1 MNIRKLS
8 FSSLLFSLL
17 ALVLTGCPEVVKA
30 VTNPPP
36 TPVNFTA
43 NAASASTINLSW
55 SSSQGATG
63 YKLERKT
70 GTAAFAQIAT
80 PNGTTY
86 SDTGL
91 TGSTAYTYRLIANNI
106 NGDSAGAESSA
117 TTSATAPVAPTEFT
131 ASATSST
138 EIALNWK
145 ASVGATGYK
154 LERKTGTAAFAPI
167 GTPTGIS
174 YKDTELTGNTAYTY
188 RLVASNSGG
197 DSPAVESS
205 ATTKTVTTSSPPTTP
220 TDFAANVTSSTT
232 ISLSWTASANATG
245 YKLERKTGSAVFAQ
259 IATPSGVTYADTGL
273 IANTTYSYRLVANNT
288 VGDSPAVEVTAT
300 TQAVVV
306 VSPPAA
312 PTGFA
317 ADVKSSTEIVLS
329 WNASKGATSYK
340 LERKT
345 DKEPFVSLAAP
356 QKLTAYT
363 DSGLKENTAYTY
375 RLVASNADGDSTP
388 VEITAT
394 TQVVVGNLP
403 AAPKSFIATANSS
416 STISLSWDA
425 ATGATGYKLE
435 RKTGAAA
442 YIQIATPSA
451 TTYND
456 TGLNA
461 STAYLYRLVA
471 NNANGDSAAV
481 ESSATTQAVVVLNPP
496 EAPTGFKVI
505 ETSSNY
511 ISLSWDESKNAKGY
525 RLERRTV
532 KDKFLPIATIDVSR
546 YDDKELTSDT
556 TFIYRL
562 VAFNGDGDSKP
573 VEVTGS
579 TQAVVVGNPPAT
591 PTGFFINAYTKDTI
605 SMYWDTVPNATSYKL
620 ERKSG
625 NGAFAQVASQADHF
639 YTDIGL
645 TGSTTY
651 TYRLVA
657 SNAYGDSA
665 PTEAS
670 ATTLVDTSVSD
681 EINAYFKGLPSWVS
695 THPLLP
701 DSDTVNGPASSDQST
716 VIEDLSAE
724 SKKRRYSCVT
734 TPYSLTQT
742 PNKIVTLSP
751 DAGKFWLG
759 GLLQGD
765 GYVGGLGSL
774 KELPIRERAPLKIY
788 IDLIGQGVVE
798 TIDAPDAA
806 SLQTAIGTLV
816 DRAKALNTPFGSYID
831 YDKKET
837 SSTDELAL
845 KLGLSVKYLGVDVKT
860 RLNVDRKVNTKTLS
874 VVFTQKAFTVQ
885 IVGAQTPAKLFSNDF
900 TIAKLNE
907 QKELGRISP
916 ANLPVIVSNIVYG
929 RKMILSMTSS
939 ASSLDIQAVLDGSYQ
954 AAGNGVTLNLD
965 VRLKKVLDES
975 KVKATTVGGNDAY
988 VEGLFK
994 AGELYKYFEKTPDPA
1009 TYKPLSYQVDNLGD
1023 GSAAKFTETTDYNL
1037 KECSP
1042 MPNNATKAGEVAKL
1056 TLTKIMVPLKTDANT
1071 QNCYQTR
1078 FGAQGADLFGNLSL
1092 DSVNWVQIV
1101 KDSNKFIDVGGEYAI
1116 TPQIGNI
1123 ETLPDD
1129 IYPPRQLKPN
1139 ERVFL
1144 DGTGG
1149 NYVIQG
1155 ILQDAQG
1162 FEAPPAN
1169 NINLTESYPFV
1180 YGTKIIYGNS
1190 ANCKLNVEYNLEK
1203 IVELV
1208 RYTP

>member
-1 MNIRKLS
+1 MNIRKLG
-8 FSSLLFSLL
+8 FSSLLFGLL

-43 NAASASTINLSW
+43 NAASATTINLSW

-70 GTAAFAQIAT
+70 GAAAFAQIAT

-91 TGSTAYTYRLIANNI
+91 TGSTAYTYRLIANNL

-138 EIALNWK
+138 EIALTWK

-154 LERKTGTAAFAPI
+154 LERKTGTAAFAQI

-232 ISLSWTASANATG
+232 ISLSWTASVNATG
-245 YKLERKTGSAVFAQ
+245 YKLERKTGSAAFAQ

-273 IANTTYSYRLVANNT
+273 TANTTYSYRLVANNT

-306 VSPPAA
+306 VSPPAE

-317 ADVKSSTEIVLS
+317 ASASSTEIFLT

-345 DKEPFVSLAAP
+345 DKEPFVSLPASK
-356 QKLTAYT
+356 KLTAYT

-375 RLVASNADGDSTP
+375 RLVASNLDGDSTP

-394 TQVVVGNLP
+394 TQVVVGNPP
-403 AAPKSFIATANSS
+403 AAPTSFIATANSS
-416 STISLSWDA
+416 STISLSWNA

-435 RKTGAAA
+435 RKTGTAAFA
-442 YIQIATPSA
+442 QIATPSS

-461 STAYLYRLVA
+461 STAYSYRLVA

-481 ESSATTQAVVVLNPP
+481 ESSATTQAVVVLSPP
-496 EAPTGFKVI
+496 EAPTGFKVV
-505 ETSSNY
+505 ETSSNS
-511 ISLSWDESKNAKGY
+511 ISLSWNESKNVKGY
-525 RLERRTV
+525 RLERRTA

-546 YDDKELTSDT
+546 YVDQELTTDT

-562 VAFNGDGDSKP
+562 IAFNGDGDSKP

-579 TQAVVVGNPPAT
+579 TQTVVVGNPPAAPRSFT
-591 PTGFFINAYTKDTI
+591 ATANSSSAISLSWNTATDATG
-605 SMYWDTVPNATSYKL
+605 YKL
-620 ERKSG
+620 ERKTGSA
-625 NGAFAQVASQADHF
+625 AFAQIATPSATTYKDTGLSASTA
-639 YTDIGL
+639 
-645 TGSTTY
+645 Y

-657 SNAYGDSA
+657 NNAYGDSA

-670 ATTLVDTSVSD
+670 ATTPIDTSVSD
-681 EINAYFKGLPSWVS
+681 EINAYFKGLPSWAS
-695 THPLLP
+695 THPVLP
-701 DSDTVNGPASSDQST
+701 DSDKVNGPVSSDQST

-724 SKKRRYSCVT
+724 SKKRRYNCVT
-734 TPYSLTQT
+734 TPYSLTKT
-742 PNKIVTLSP
+742 PEKIVTLSP

-759 GLLQGD
+759 GLLQGN

-774 KELPIRERAPLKIY
+774 QELPIRERAPLKIF
-788 IDLIGQGVVE
+788 IDLIGQDIST
-798 TIDAPDAA
+798 TINSPEAA
-806 SLQTAIGTLV
+806 SVQTAIGTLI
-816 DRAKALNTPFGSYID
+816 DRAKALNTPIGSLID
-831 YDKKET
+831 YEKYET

-845 KLGLSVKYLGVDVKT
+845 KFGLSVKYLAVDVKT
-860 RLNVDRKVNTKTLS
+860 KLNVDRKVNTKTLS
-874 VVFTQKAFTVQ
+874 VAFTQRAFTVA
-885 IVGAQTPAKLFSNDF
+885 IVGAQTPAALFSDAF

-907 QKELGRISP
+907 QKDFGRISP
-916 ANLPVIVSNIVYG
+916 ANLPVIVSNIAYG
-929 RKMILSMTSS
+929 RKLIVSITST
-939 ASSLDIQAVLDGSYQ
+939 ASSQDIQAVLDATYE
-954 AAGNGVTLNLD
+954 AAGNGVKLNLD
-965 VRLKKVLDES
+965 PRLQNVLT
-975 KVKATTVGGNDAY
+975 KATVNVTSVGGDDTAIASLIRSGDLN
-988 VEGLFK
+988 
-994 AGELYKYFEKTPDPA
+994 KYFEKTPDLA

-1023 GSAAKFTETTDYNL
+1023 GSAARFTETTDYNL
-1037 KECSP
+1037 KECAP
-1042 MPNNATKAGEVAKL
+1042 LPNNATKAGEVAKL

-1071 QNCYQTR
+1071 QNCYQFR
-1078 FGAQGADLFGNLSL
+1078 AGSQGADLFGNLSL
-1092 DSVNWVQIV
+1092 DSVNWVQILQNDNV
-1101 KDSNKFIDVGGEYAI
+1101 FTGLGGEYAI
-1116 TPQIGNI
+1116 APVPRALDTI
-1123 ETLPDD
+1123 PDD
-1129 IYPPRQLKPN
+1129 IYPKTPLLPN
-1139 ERVFL
+1139 DRIFL

-1162 FEAPPAN
+1162 FEIPPAN
-1169 NINLTESYPFV
+1169 NINVTESYPFV
-1180 YGTKIIYGNS
+1180 YGIKTIYGNS

-1203 IVELV
+1203 IRELV